1 MFSRDESGNALLAV
15 VFVMM
20 LVCGSSLFLIDFV
33 LQMSSQS
40 ARSQTMS
47 AGNLLEINIRRQAR
61 LGMTLWESIQIDRQ
75 GHRVSAESTS
85 KQPDLMNPALFRC
98 LIDDSVFDKGA
109 PTTGDCAYTGSLPF
123 VPVALY
129 SDETDGNQIRLI
141 AGAIGG
147 RAALYTTRGERCTRE
162 SDLQCIYR
170 VTAAFAPV
178 CAGQEAGFTDPTR
191 LPSASFACNQATRL
205 VLKIKIEPLPEF
217 NFLGTREVFETVRVP
232 STGRWAITRPA
243 IAPPPPAPPVAV
255 DAVVLARVGD
265 GNAPMSEITESL
277 PSDGGGAFADASASR
292 ASAAAAPVEV
302 APAPRPPPVNSG
314 CGSGRVASGG
324 GCASFPL

>member
-1 MFSRDESGNALLAV
+1 MFSRDESGNALIAV

-47 AGNLLEINIRRQAR
+47 TGNLLEINIRRQAR
-61 LGMTLWESIQIDRQ
+61 LGMTLWESIQVDRQ
-75 GHRVSAESTS
+75 GHRVPPESS
-85 KQPDLMNPALFRC
+85 IQPRDLMNPALFRC
-98 LIDDSVFDKGA
+98 LIDDSLFDRGVA
-109 PTTGDCAYTGSLPF
+109 TTGDCTYTGSLPF

-129 SDETDGNQIRLI
+129 SDESDGNQSRLI

-147 RAALYTTRGERCTRE
+147 RAALYNTRGERCTRE

-178 CAGQEAGFTDPTR
+178 CAGQEASFRDPQL
-191 LPSASFACNQATRL
+191 LPSGSFACNQATRV

-217 NFLGTREVFETVRVP
+217 NFLGTREVYETVRLP
-232 STGRWAITRPA
+232 STGRWALTRPA
-243 IAPPPPAPPVAV
+243 AQRPPPAPPVEAV
-255 DAVVLARVGD
+255 PVTLARIGPGD
-265 GNAPMSEITESL
+265 ERIT
-277 PSDGGGAFADASASR
+277 DASESTPEDIGAIAAATSAR
-292 ASAAAAPVEV
+292 SASAAPAIA
-302 APAPRPPPVNSG
+302 APAPRPPPVNTG